1 MNKESLVLESELDF
15 TEIIKELKTKFEEKR
30 NITLATSLDNR
41 VTARNVQYIS
51 DDLDIYFTSWE
62 FNKKIIQIK
71 GNSNVALNLHDIQI
85 EGTAEIFNWP
95 LNKELLKIEDKF
107 AAKYKWFSKISE
119 SREAVLVK
127 ITPKKIVKFKAI
139 DGIFHLQNIDL
150 ENKKV
155 YQMKLTDKK
164 HPNYP
169 F

>member
-1 MNKESLVLESELDF
+1 MNEESLASEAELDF
-15 TEIIKELKTKFEEKR
+15 TVTIKELKVIFEGKR
-30 NITLATSLDNR
+30 NIILATSLDNR

-95 LNKELLKIEDKF
+95 LNEKLLKIEDKF
-107 AAKYKWFSKISE
+107 AAKYKWFNQISE

-127 ITPKKIVKFKAI
+127 ITPKKIVKFKVI
-139 DGIFHLQNIDL
+139 DRIFHLQNIDL

-155 YQMKLTDKK
+155 YQMKLTDKQ

-169 F
+169 Y